1 MFVTVVIIQRF
12 GREASPDFSSWDK
25 LLTQT
30 FKHFFKMKI
39 TLQIAAPMLL
49 VGILAFVSCKKD
61 EPTPTE
67 LLTTGTCWKM
77 TLLEGYDSTN
87 KLWVSVPV
95 EDCEADN
102 CFAFKTDQSFTV
114 EEGALKCQP
123 DDPQLSE
130 GTWSL
135 SEDGKKLSLSD
146 DSDTEVGSIVELSK
160 GKLVY
165 ELAFGEDKIRVTLVG
180 N

>member
-1 MFVTVVIIQRF
+1 
-12 GREASPDFSSWDK
+12 
-25 LLTQT
+25 
-30 FKHFFKMKI
+30 MKI
-39 TLQIAAPMLL
+39 TLQIASLILFAA
-49 VGILAFVSCKKD
+49 ILALVSCKKD

-67 LLTTGTCWKM
+67 LLTAGTCWKM

-87 KLWVSVPV
+87 KLWVSVPI
-95 EDCEADN
+95 EDCDADN

-114 EEGALKCQP
+114 DEGASKCQP
-123 DDPQLSE
+123 DAQQISE

-146 DSDTEVGSIVELSK
+146 DSNTDVGTIVELSK

-165 ELAFGEDKIRVTLVG
+165 ELAFDEDKIRVTLVG